1 MSGVLDYQWAKAGDE
16 DAIEAWEGVYVNIA
30 KLCLNLYVTVGTD
43 IILIGGGIS
52 EEPEYIKGIQKY
64 IDQLKFVT
72 GVYANIKIDTCKFH
86 NRSNLLGA
94 LCNFEQKYGCLN

>member
-1 MSGVLDYQWAKAGDE
+1 MSGELVYQWAKAGDE
-16 DAIEAWEGVYVNIA
+16 DAIEALEDVYFNIA

-94 LCNFEQKYGCLN
+94 LCNFEHKYGCLN